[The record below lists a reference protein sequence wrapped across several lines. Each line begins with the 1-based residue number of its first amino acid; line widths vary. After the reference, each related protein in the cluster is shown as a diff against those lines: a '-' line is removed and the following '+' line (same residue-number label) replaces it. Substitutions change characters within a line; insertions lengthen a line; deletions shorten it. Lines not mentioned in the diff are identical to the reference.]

1 MRRSLIATAALVPIL
16 VAACAPQPEAVG
28 KTLYMDHCTACH
40 GPSGRGDG
48 PLAGD
53 LDRAAPDLTL
63 ISQRNGGSFPMARVM
78 SVIDG
83 YSRAR
88 DGNVTMPEFGIDL
101 QAGPL
106 VLYDSGDGRRTPT
119 PSKLVALA
127 EYLRTIQR

>member
-1 MRRSLIATAALVPIL
+1 MRRPLIALAALLPVVI
-16 VAACAPQPEAVG
+16 AACAPQPESVG

-53 LDRAAPDLTL
+53 LDRPVPDLTL
-63 ISQRNGGSFPMARVM
+63 IAQRNGGSFPMARVM

-83 YSRAR
+83 YSRTR

-119 PSKLVALA
+119 P
-127 EYLRTIQR
+127 

>member
-1 MRRSLIATAALVPIL
+1 
-16 VAACAPQPEAVG
+16 
-28 KTLYMDHCTACH
+28 
-40 GPSGRGDG
+40 
-48 PLAGD
+48 
-53 LDRAAPDLTL
+53 
-63 ISQRNGGSFPMARVM
+63 MARVM

>member
-28 KTLYMDHCTACH
+28 KTLYMYHCTACH
-40 GPSGRGDG
+40 GQSGRGDG

-53 LDRAAPDLTL
+53 LDRAVPDLTL